1 MIVYE
6 CPFDPVC
13 DLEAVPQSG
22 FLDLQDAWVNGV
34 VPGDV
39 SSSGD
44 MYNNIEEPDA
54 ILGKPRDFADAY
66 RMSKSMAE
74 AAAHYESSSTHE

>member
-1 MIVYE
+1 MIVFE
-6 CPFDPVC
+6 CPFDPVA
-13 DLEAVPQSG
+13 DLESVPQSG
-22 FLDLQDAWVNGV
+22 FLDLQDAWINGV

-44 MYNNIEEPDA
+44 LYNGIEEPDA

-66 RMSKSMAE
+66 RLSKEMSE
-74 AAAHYESSSTHE
+74 AAANYVSSSTNE